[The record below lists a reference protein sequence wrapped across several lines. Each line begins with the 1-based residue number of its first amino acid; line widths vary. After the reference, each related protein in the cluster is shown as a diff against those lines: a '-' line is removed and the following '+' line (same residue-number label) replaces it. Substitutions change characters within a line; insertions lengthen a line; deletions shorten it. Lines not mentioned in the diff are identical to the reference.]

1 MSEKKPK
8 KSGKGSG
15 RRAAASAKAGQ
26 GDETLSLYTEFTQLK
41 RKLEKTSEQAEN
53 LAGRLEDAEIHINL
67 LTRFVTTIC
76 IEKIGM
82 RVGVLKRL
90 LKRVESEAVRDSQ
103 IHQLESL
110 YNLPPTASKK
120 NTPAK
125 QPPKKDP
132 WDDIS

>member
-1 MSEKKPK
+1 MPGK
-8 KSGKGSG
+8 KSKKTDKDK
-15 RRAAASAKAGQ
+15 RRNASEDAPPGEEA
-26 GDETLSLYTEFTQLK
+26 LSLYTEFAHLK
-41 RKLEKTSEQAEN
+41 RKLEKTSELADN
-53 LAGRLEDAEIHINL
+53 LASRLEDAEIHINL

-110 YNLPPTASKK
+110 YNLPAIPPKK
-120 NTPAK
+120 NTPSK

-132 WDDIS
+132 WDDIA